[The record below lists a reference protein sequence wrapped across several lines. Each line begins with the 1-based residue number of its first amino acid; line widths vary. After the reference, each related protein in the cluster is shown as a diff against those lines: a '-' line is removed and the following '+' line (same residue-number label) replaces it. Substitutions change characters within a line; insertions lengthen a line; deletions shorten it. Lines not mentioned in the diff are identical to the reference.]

1 MVSEAE
7 IFLVVIVLK
16 IRFFYCQD
24 YNTSHESDCLLM
36 AVVANHTTTE
46 LSDKKTVSSVGHTS
60 IFIALHSV
68 WLMILS
74 WEVGLVVFII
84 VGLFYY
90 SFLLSK
96 LINAAMPAIIATPI
110 RTSEV
115 ESTLFF

>member
-1 MVSEAE
+1 MEGAV
-7 IFLVVIVLK
+7 IFGVVIVLK
-16 IRFFYCQD
+16 IRVSYCQD
-24 YNTSHESDCLLM
+24 YNTSHESDCPLM
-36 AVVANHTTTE
+36 AVVANHATTE
-46 LSDKKTVSSVGHTS
+46 LGDNQTVSSVSHTY

-115 ESTLFF
+115 ESPLFF